1 MQYHPRPARCLP
13 AFAPRR
19 LIALAAAAVLTGCAS
34 VTPKPLDA
42 EITHTTNRADAVALR
57 ADVTPI
63 TAPLTLEEA
72 LARALKFNLDRRAK
86 QMEESIALKQLDLSY
101 YDMLPRLAAQSAL
114 TSRNND
120 RISLSRDAATGA
132 PSTSRFISQDRSHVA
147 SQLELSWSL
156 LDLGLGYYNSQQQG
170 DRFQIA
176 LEKRR
181 KAMHLLAQDVRI
193 AFWRAASAQSL
204 QERVRATVRMANE
217 ALADARRS
225 EDARLRNPADA
236 LRYQRQVQ
244 ENLRLLEAIA
254 QELSVAQIELAW
266 LINAPMGQ
274 SLQVIEPAD
283 DTTNVHVLKLP
294 IEQLEETA
302 LRQSADLRE
311 QHYNTRIAR
320 LEARKTLV
328 RLFPNIG
335 FSYSL
340 NYDTDNYLVNSRWN
354 EASLQLSFNLMNLA
368 TAEGQKKLAEAGIKL
383 ADQRRLTAHMAVL
396 AQVHLARLQWDN
408 ALRQQERNRDIHDTD
423 RRLAE
428 LIAAREGVQMQSKLD
443 RVSAETG
450 AILSL
455 LRHYQSVAQVHAA
468 EARLEASLGL
478 DPVIGSVDSLA
489 LPELASQ
496 LRKGRRWDIGPAPKP
511 APATRREPSRD
522 GVEAVS
528 ENAVPAAPAAP
539 AALADAAAVASGE
552 GG

>member
-1 MQYHPRPARCLP
+1 MQYRTLRSRRVPAP
-13 AFAPRR
+13 APRR
-19 LIALAAAAVLTGCAS
+19 LIVLAAAAVLTGCAS

-42 EITHTTNRADAVALR
+42 DTAHTTNRADAVALR
-57 ADVTPI
+57 ADVPPI

-72 LARALKFNLDRRAK
+72 LARALKYNLDRRVK

-120 RISLSRDAATGA
+120 RISLSRDATTGA
-132 PSTSRFISQDRSHVA
+132 PSTSRFISQDRTHTA
-147 SQLELSWSL
+147 SQLELSWNL

-204 QERVRATVRMANE
+204 QERVRATVRLATD

-225 EDARLRNPADA
+225 EDARLRNPADS

-274 SLQVIEPAD
+274 PLQVVEPAD

-354 EASLQLSFNLMNLA
+354 EAGLQLSFNLMNLA
-368 TAEGQKKLAEAGIKL
+368 TADGQKKLAEAGIKL

-428 LIAAREGVQMQSKLD
+428 LIAAREGAQMQSKLD
-443 RVSAETG
+443 RISADTG

-478 DPVIGSVDSLA
+478 DPVIGSVDTLA

-496 LRKGRRWDIGPAPKP
+496 LRKGRRWDLAPSPAPTS
-511 APATRREPSRD
+511 APRREPAREGAQ
-522 GVEAVS
+522 GVAETT
-528 ENAVPAAPAAP
+528 VPLAPIPP
-539 AALADAAAVASGE
+539 AALADSAASPVGE